1 MTDLLPAP
9 AWQYWHSQ
17 YLQSERLSGSRH
29 NYTSISGNQARYGHS
44 EIHCCSILRTNS
56 TWFTFSISPVF
67 PFPRIW
73 CIQSV
78 SRIHSQPQQ
87 PLRAV
92 QQNLKL
98 RSMLMS
104 LSHLLLTFYE
114 FQFSIYNIMSFAP
127 RKIRKLLSAHPVVSK
142 YLLSISWWGQL
153 ISPNLHLSSLQI
165 PDPHPASNLFSFLN
179 QQNFLSTIDILWQG
193 KLFSC
198 LNKINYNY
206 LVFFV

>member
-1 MTDLLPAP
+1 MWGHKYLYWADTRRIKVSTGSTVNIPPTGLAQDSGITGCSISLITFDLASSLISRPQLFIKMTDLLPAP
-9 AWQYWHSQ
+9 AWQSWHRQ

-29 NYTSISGNQARYGHS
+29 NYTSIWGNQARYGHS

-104 LSHLLLTFYE
+104 QSHFW
-114 FQFSIYNIMSFAP
+114 
-127 RKIRKLLSAHPVVSK
+127 K
-142 YLLSISWWGQL
+142 
-153 ISPNLHLSSLQI
+153 
-165 PDPHPASNLFSFLN
+165 FLWRRYVWVWI
-179 QQNFLSTIDILWQG
+179 FILW
-193 KLFSC
+193 LFHQE
-198 LNKINYNY
+198 N
-206 LVFFV
+206 

>member
-9 AWQYWHSQ
+9 PAWQSWHSQ

-92 QQNLKL
+92 QQNLK
-98 RSMLMS
+98 MLMS
-104 LSHLLLTFYE
+104 LSHLLLTFLYIFLCRTYE
-114 FQFSIYNIMSFAP
+114 FQFSICSVFCTKKNKKTAFCTPCYVQV
-127 RKIRKLLSAHPVVSK
+127 PVVHI
-142 YLLSISWWGQL
+142 LVGPI
-153 ISPNLHLSSLQI
+153 NLPQSSSLQS
-165 PDPHPASNLFSFLN
+165 PDPRSSSSLQPLLIS
-179 QQNFLSTIDILWQG
+179 QPT
-193 KLFSC
+193 KLFIHYWHSVTREIIF
-198 LNKINYNY
+198 LFKQN
-206 LVFFV
+206 